1 MIDYTERVR
10 LLMGDIVRRVPD
22 LSFIDLREVLVFAR
36 WGKTNTDG
44 AFATCHSLT
53 LPDSEPGYYFWRD
66 RRTGRLT
73 RRSEWFV
80 TRSPQVR
87 IGHAHIS
94 YLISITLPRFC
105 DQTLKGSQKE
115 DLYPEGDDWL
125 AKLDTIVHE
134 LFHVDPHRNG
144 IRKSVRSDGRPAA
157 MTHTPQFFAEVAR
170 MVRQYLA
177 TRPDPKTYDFLQQN
191 FESLSKR
198 AGGVVAT
205 TFRTYPSFPQRFREA
220 LAEQPRA
227 PKVAHVVPL
236 SEPARPHAYTEAD
249 LETRRFLPTGVFRVK
264 DEAHGVAR
272 RRHKGAE
279 TTPARETA

>member
-1 MIDYTERVR
+1 MINYTERVR
-10 LLMGDIVRRVPD
+10 VLMADIVHRVPA

-36 WGKTNTDG
+36 WGKTGTDG

-87 IGHAHIS
+87 VGHTRIA
-94 YLISITLPRFC
+94 YLVSITLPRFC

-115 DLYPEGDDWL
+115 DLYPGGDDWL

-134 LFHVDPHRNG
+134 LFHVDPHRTG
-144 IRKSVRSDGRPAA
+144 IRKSLRGDGRPAA
-157 MTHTPQFFAEVAR
+157 VTHTPQFFADVAM
-170 MVRQYLA
+170 MVHEYLDS
-177 TRPDPKTYDFLQQN
+177 RPDPKVYEFLRQDFDTLARR
-191 FESLSKR
+191 L
-198 AGGVVAT
+198 GGVVAT
-205 TFRTYPSFPQRFREA
+205 TFRTYPSFPQRYRER
-220 LAEQPRA
+220 LAEQPRG
-227 PKVAHVVPL
+227 PKVPHIVPL
-236 SEPARPHAYTEAD
+236 SEPSRPHQYTEAD
-249 LETRRFLPTGVFRVK
+249 LEIRRFLPDGVRRLR

-272 RRHKGAE
+272 MRGARAPE
-279 TTPARETA
+279 AARVRA